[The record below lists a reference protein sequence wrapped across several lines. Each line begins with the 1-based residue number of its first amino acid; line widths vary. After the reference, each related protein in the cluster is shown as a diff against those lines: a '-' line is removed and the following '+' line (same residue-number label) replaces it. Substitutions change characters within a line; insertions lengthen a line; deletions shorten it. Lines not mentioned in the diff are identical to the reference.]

1 MVTHS
6 IAQQSFPKLSTYTL
20 IYEVLSVAAVSTFQG
35 LASFEYF
42 FSSVL
47 ILSLVLHTQKPLTRV
62 GREGDPCDGLF
73 CG

>member
-42 FSSVL
+42 F
-47 ILSLVLHTQKPLTRV
+47 
-62 GREGDPCDGLF
+62 LF
-73 CG
+73 CSHSVFGLAHAKAPDQSWKGRGSL